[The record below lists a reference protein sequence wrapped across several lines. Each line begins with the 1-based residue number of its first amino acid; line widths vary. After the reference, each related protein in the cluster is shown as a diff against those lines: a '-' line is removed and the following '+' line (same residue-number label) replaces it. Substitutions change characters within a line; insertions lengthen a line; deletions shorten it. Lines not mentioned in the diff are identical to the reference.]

1 MIDQTSSSKYVY
13 LRRNIERIT
22 RIDGSGNPVTLWQ
35 YDEAVVTHEEYAPYD
50 TFVVELVQAEINNLV
65 TEQDKKIAE
74 QNALIA
80 AVQADVEYTA
90 MMADVD
96 LEG

>member
-13 LRRNIERIT
+13 LRRNIERIS
-22 RIDGSGNPVTLWQ
+22 RIDGTGNPVTVWQ
-35 YDEAVVTHEEYAPYD
+35 YDEEVVKHEEYAPFYSLV
-50 TFVVELVQAEINNLV
+50 FELVQAEINHLV
-65 TEQDKKIAE
+65 TEQEKKIAE